1 MACINDHLAVL
12 SNKVLHFVFS
22 IQALDDG
29 DVHTAGPFRFPAT
42 DMPDRFGLQLQEYLK
57 ALLLLIEQLLPV
69 NDD

>member
-1 MACINDHLAVL
+1 
-12 SNKVLHFVFS
+12 
-22 IQALDDG
+22 LDDG